1 MSNLSKEEIEFITK
15 CLKENKPFP
24 DSYRYIIPFETK
36 KEYELTYDG
45 KEREE
50 DILADTMA
58 VPLQPVKTFGN
69 GNGGWT
75 NKLIFGDN
83 LQVLKALMD
92 DPEVYDKNTGRGKVR
107 LVYIDPPFATRQE
120 FRGSQDQK
128 AYQDKIVGAQFLE
141 FLRKRL
147 VFLKELLADEGSICI
162 HLDYKKGHYVKG
174 LMDEIFGE
182 HNFRNELIVRRG
194 TKSVQAQF
202 ETIDSL
208 ASGHD
213 VVFFYTKRLETR
225 FEKLTTQ
232 LEQTK
237 CGSWNNHWRGTD
249 RPTMR
254 YELFG
259 ITPATGQW
267 RWSKERTDRA
277 VQNYEIFLSNYSQ
290 DMSIDEYYTDI
301 LSNTGEKLDFVRLS
315 STGKPEHY
323 VPPTNY
329 RILSDVWLDIPAYER
344 GKDYPT
350 KKNESLLQRLI
361 DGLSNP
367 GDLVLDAFAGSGTTG
382 AVAEKLGR
390 RWIMIDCG
398 KLAIYTMQKRLL
410 NLREEIGNR
419 GKPLKPK
426 PFTVYNAGLYD
437 YKMVKA
443 LPWDKYREFVLKL
456 FQCRDE
462 KHRIAGVELDG
473 YLGQDPVM
481 VFNYK
486 KHEDVILD
494 RGFIDDLHKILG
506 DKVGYKF
513 FIIAPAASVMF
524 FEDYIEKP
532 TRGAGKVQT
541 KYFALRIPY
550 SIIDELHRKGF
561 THIKQPI
568 READVNDTID
578 AVGFDFIQ
586 TPDVECDYFIEG
598 KKGQLEVDKS
608 NNKEAVIKI
617 RKFKSNILSKKPLKF
632 ENRETLSMIMVDY
645 DYNGEIFDFD
655 DVFYAEDLKKNNWE
669 VRFDLSACEHAQ
681 AGANKIDSQIMII
694 YIDIFGNEKREV
706 KSLSDFE
713 R

>member
-1 MSNLSKEEIEFITK
+1 MNKLSDEEIDFMSK
-15 CLKENKPFP
+15 CLREGEPLP

-36 KEYELTYDG
+36 KEYELTYEG

-58 VPLQPVKTFGN
+58 VPLQPVKTFGD

-83 LQVLKALMD
+83 LQVLKSLMD
-92 DPEVYDKNTGRGKVR
+92 NPEVYDKNAGRGKVR
-107 LVYIDPPFATRQE
+107 LIYIDPPFATRQE

-141 FLRKRL
+141 FLR
-147 VFLKELLADEGSICI
+147 ELLADDGSICI

-182 HNFRNELIVRRG
+182 HNFRNELVVRRG

-202 ETIDSL
+202 ETIESL

-213 VVFFYTKRLETR
+213 IVFFYTKRLETR
-225 FEKLTTQ
+225 FEKLTAQ

-277 VQNYEIFLSNYSQ
+277 VRNYKIFLNNYSQ
-290 DMSIDEYYTDI
+290 EMSIDVYYLEI

-329 RILSDVWLDIPAYER
+329 KILSDVWLDIPAYER
-344 GKDYPT
+344 GKEYPT
-350 KKNESLLQRLI
+350 KKNEALLQRLI

-367 GDLVLDAFAGSGTTG
+367 GDLVLDAFAGSGSTG
-382 AVAEKLGR
+382 AVPEKVGR
-390 RWIMIDCG
+390 RWIMIGCG

-410 NLREEIGNR
+410 NLRKGIGNK

-426 PFTVYNAGLYD
+426 PFTLYNAGLYD
-437 YKMVKA
+437 YRMVKD
-443 LPWDKYREFVLKL
+443 LPWKKYREFVLKL

-462 KHRIAGVELDG
+462 PHRIAGVELDG
-473 YLGQDPVM
+473 YLGADSVM

-494 RGFIDDLHKILG
+494 REFIDDLHKILG
-506 DKVGYKF
+506 DKVGYRF

-524 FEDYIEKP
+524 FEDYIEK
-532 TRGAGKVQT
+532 GKT
-541 KYFALRIPY
+541 KYFVLRIPY

-586 TPDVECDYFIEG
+586 TPDVECGYFIED
-598 KKGQLEVDKS
+598 KKGQAEIA
-608 NNKEAVIKI
+608 NGNKEAVIKI
-617 RKFKSNILSKKPLKF
+617 EKFKSNILSKKPLEF
-632 ENRETLSMIMVDY
+632 ENRETLSMVMA
-645 DYNGEIFDFD
+645 DYNYDGEVFDFD
-655 DVFYAEDLKKNNWE
+655 EAFYAEDLKKNEWK
-669 VRFDLSACEHAQ
+669 VRFDVDKI
-681 AGANKIDSQIMII
+681 AGQMMII

-706 KSLSDFE
+706 KRLEEFKE
-713 R
+713 RRQN

>member
-1 MSNLSKEEIEFITK
+1 MNKLNKEEIEFITK
-15 CLKENKPFP
+15 CLKEGKSLP

-36 KEYELTYDG
+36 KEYELTYNG

-107 LVYIDPPFATRQE
+107 LIYIDPPFATRQE

-147 VFLKELLADEGSICI
+147 VFLRELLADDGSIYV
-162 HLDYKKGHYVKG
+162 HLDARKVHYVKG
-174 LMDEIFGE
+174 LMDEISGE
-182 HNFRNELIVRRG
+182 NKFVNEIIWSNESPSGFKSQANKFIRGHDTLLFYAKGNDFVFNKPYLQRFSEATIKRYDKIDKDGRRYKIYYERNEERRQYLDQSMG
-194 TKSVQAQF
+194 RPIMDVWTDLPSFQ
-202 ETIDSL
+202 TI
-208 ASGHD
+208 
-213 VVFFYTKRLETR
+213 
-225 FEKLTTQ
+225 
-232 LEQTK
+232 
-237 CGSWNNHWRGTD
+237 N
-249 RPTMR
+249 
-254 YELFG
+254 
-259 ITPATGQW
+259 ATG
-267 RWSKERTDRA
+267 
-277 VQNYEIFLSNYSQ
+277 
-290 DMSIDEYYTDI
+290 EYLGFPTQ
-301 LSNTGEKLDFVRLS
+301 
-315 STGKPEHY
+315 KPEFLLE
-323 VPPTNY
+323 
-329 RILSDVWLDIPAYER
+329 RIIKASS
-344 GKDYPT
+344 
-350 KKNESLLQRLI
+350 KK
-361 DGLSNP
+361 
-367 GDLVLDAFAGSGTTG
+367 GDLILDCFCGSGTTL

-390 RWIMIDCG
+390 RWIGIDCG
-398 KLAIYTMQKRLL
+398 KFPVYTTLKRFL
-410 NLREEIGNR
+410 NLTEQIGTK
-419 GKPLKPK
+419 GKPIKAK
-426 PFTVYNAGLYD
+426 PFTLYNAGLYD

-462 KHRIAGVELDG
+462 KYRIAGVELDG
-473 YLGQDPVM
+473 YLGPDPVM

-486 KHEDVILD
+486 KHKDVILG
-494 RGFIDDLHKILG
+494 RGFIDDLHGILG

-524 FEDYIEKP
+524 FEDYIEK
-532 TRGAGKVQT
+532 GKT

-561 THIKQPI
+561 THIKQPVS
-568 READVNDTID
+568 EFDVNDTVD

-586 TPDVECDYFIEG
+586 IPDVECDYFIE
-598 KKGQLEVDKS
+598 KSRGQMELNKS
-608 NNKEAVIKI
+608 NKEAVIEI

-632 ENRETLSMIMVDY
+632 GNRETLSMVMVDY
-645 DYNGEIFDFD
+645 DYDTEVFDSD
-655 DVFYAEDLKKNNWE
+655 DVFYAEDLEKNKWE
-669 VRFDLSACEHAQ
+669 LRFDAD
-681 AGANKIDSQIMII
+681 KIDGQIMII

-706 KSLSDFE
+706 KKLKDFSISE
-713 R
+713 G